1 VRVPNPR
8 LLLACPEDPDLSVNC
23 SARTVSAFC
32 DETGQEKCDWINVPY
47 KINVGSVEVSIPVG
61 NTEHSSLVVAVTTI
75 TTCGATIYLIITLFR
90 QVKPKSD

>member
-1 VRVPNPR
+1 
-8 LLLACPEDPDLSVNC
+8 
-23 SARTVSAFC
+23 
-32 DETGQEKCDWINVPY
+32 
-47 KINVGSVEVSIPVG
+47 VEVSIPVG